1 MVKRGIEKLYLGL
14 IMLFLYAPILTLIV
28 FSFND
33 SKSRAKWGGFTL
45 KWYKNMLN
53 DPMISKSIYYTLLIA
68 LLAAV
73 ISTVIGTLAAIG
85 IHV

>member
-33 SKSRAKWGGFTL
+33 SKS
-45 KWYKNMLN
+45 
-53 DPMISKSIYYTLLIA
+53 KSQMGRLYFEM
-68 LLAAV
+68 V
-73 ISTVIGTLAAIG
+73 
-85 IHV
+85 

>member
-33 SKSRAKWGGFTL
+33 SNQEPNGA
-45 KWYKNMLN
+45 
-53 DPMISKSIYYTLLIA
+53 A
-68 LLAAV
+68 LL
-73 ISTVIGTLAAIG
+73 
-85 IHV
+85 